1 MGSKVEREAI
11 PRVSVLM
18 PTFNQAPFIRRAIES
33 LLAQTLVDWELKIID
48 DGSTDDTETVVSPFL
63 DDPRCSYMRLTENRG
78 LGAALNAALACT
90 QAPYIAY
97 LPSDD
102 LYYPSH
108 LGTLVALL
116 EGESSAMLVYSGAR
130 HHGHDYAEGQIE
142 GFPLQLVQ
150 TLHRRTTDRWIERSE
165 LVTDDLERLYWA
177 GMRRQG
183 AFVASKAIT
192 CEWVEHPEQW
202 HKVIRESLG
211 GGVNRYRRRFRI
223 AQPLS
228 FASSEGDFLD
238 EGALYRRFRER
249 PDTPVAPDGLKI
261 LLVGELAFNP
271 ERVLALEELGHR
283 LYGLWTPDGVGFNTV
298 GPLPFGHVVDLP
310 LLGWQ
315 EAVRRLR
322 PDVIYGLLNW
332 HAVPFAYE
340 VLIGTRDIPFVWH
353 FKESPFACLERG
365 MWSELVALHTRSDG
379 QIYTS
384 PEMQAWF
391 ETVLPGQAVHE
402 YSMVLDGDLP
412 KRDWFTA
419 ERQPRLSL
427 TDGEIHTV
435 VSGRPFGIHPET
447 MGRLAGVGI
456 HMHFYG
462 PTWGAWWRDWIAQ
475 SLLVAPKHL
484 HLHPSVR
491 QEDWVSELSRYDA
504 GWLHIFTS
512 RNEGDIHRATWD
524 DMNYPAR
531 LGTLLAAGLP
541 LIQPEHGEAIVA
553 TQSLAR
559 QRDIGVSFS
568 DIEEL
573 RSRLADEPT
582 MRRLRDNAW
591 RQREQFSFDAH
602 AERLIAFFRHV
613 IQRRRP

>member
-1 MGSKVEREAI
+1 MPS
-11 PRVSVLM
+11 VSVIM
-18 PTFNQAPFIRRAIES
+18 PTFNHASFIRRALES
-33 LLAQTLVDWELKIID
+33 LLAQTLVTWELVIID
-48 DGSTDDTETVVSPFL
+48 DGSTDDTATVIRPFL
-63 DDPRCSYMRLTENRG
+63 DERRCSYVRLTENHG
-78 LGAALNAALACT
+78 LGAAINAALACAR
-90 QAPYIAY
+90 APYVAY

-108 LGTLVALL
+108 LDTLVAILNSEPGAVL
-116 EGESSAMLVYSGAR
+116 AYSGAR
-130 HHGHDYAEGQIE
+130 HHGHSYDKEPID

-150 TLHRRTTDRWIERSE
+150 TLHRRTVDRWAERGE
-165 LVTDDLERLYWA
+165 IVTDDFERLYWA
-177 GMRRQG
+177 SLRRRG
-183 AFVASKAIT
+183 TFVASKAIT
-192 CEWVEHPEQW
+192 CEWVDHPDQW
-202 HKVIRESLG
+202 HKIIRESLG
-211 GGVNRYRRRFRI
+211 GGINRYRRRFQI
-223 AQPLS
+223 AQPLR
-228 FASSEGDFLD
+228 FASSEGELLD
-238 EGALYRRFRER
+238 EGALYHRFRER
-249 PDTPVAPDGLKI
+249 PDTPAAPDGLKI

-310 LLGWQ
+310 LVGWQ
-315 EAVRRLR
+315 DAVRHLR

-332 HAVPFAYE
+332 HAVPFAHE
-340 VLIGTRDIPFVWH
+340 ILKGTRDIPFIWH

-365 MWSELVALHTRSDG
+365 MWPELVALHTRSDG

-391 ETVLPGQAVHE
+391 ETVLPGQVIHDHT
-402 YSMVLDGDLP
+402 MVLDGDLP
-412 KRDWFTA
+412 KRDWFTE
-419 ERQPRLSL
+419 ERHPRLSL
-427 TDGEIHTV
+427 ADGEIHTV

-447 MGRLAGVGI
+447 IGHLADVGI

-475 SLLVAPKHL
+475 ARHVAPKHL

-491 QEDWVSELSRYDA
+491 QDDWVGELSRYDA

-512 RNEGDIHRATWD
+512 RNEGDIRRANWD

-541 LIQPEHGEAIVA
+541 LIQPDHGGAIVA

-559 QRDIGVSFS
+559 QRDIGVFFN
-568 DIEEL
+568 DAEDL
-573 RSRLADEPT
+573 RAQLMDLPT
-582 MRRLRDNAW
+582 MHRRRENAW
-591 RQREQFSFDAH
+591 RQRDQFSFDAH
-602 AERLIAFFRHV
+602 AEQLIAFFRRV
-613 IQRRRP
+613 IARRAR